1 MEIEFL
7 WKWSGSQVRNCPAL
21 YRSADGEAYVVQGV
35 EVDEETRA
43 KLRDLGVSETAVVVP
58 REVIDRIKEL
68 P

>member
-7 WKWSGSQVRNCPAL
+7 WKWGGSQVRNCPAL
-21 YRSADGEAYVVQGV
+21 YRSADGASYVVQGV
-35 EVDEETRA
+35 EVDEDTRA
-43 KLRDLGVSETAVVVP
+43 KLRDLGASETAVVVP